1 MMSARK
7 THSARRARLHRSS
20 AMCGRYAITLPPEA
34 VRAYFAYRETPNFP
48 PRYNIA
54 PTQPIPVVTA
64 EPRSAGA
71 VRHFQLMR
79 WGFLPGFVKD
89 PKSFP
94 LIINARAE
102 TMADKPSYGAALKRR
117 RCLVIADGFYE
128 WRKGPASG
136 GRREVSRPYLIR
148 RVSGEPMGFAGLYET
163 WCDPTGGEI
172 DTACII
178 TTSANA
184 LAALVH
190 DRMPAILEPGAFVP
204 WLDVEGVGAAKALA
218 LLKPAPDPALEI
230 VEIGPA
236 VNRFANDDESLQ
248 QPVAAPIRASAGGLL
263 I

>member
-1 MMSARK
+1 
-7 THSARRARLHRSS
+7 
-20 AMCGRYAITLPPEA
+20 
-34 VRAYFAYRETPNFP
+34 
-48 PRYNIA
+48 
-54 PTQPIPVVTA
+54 
-64 EPRSAGA
+64 
-71 VRHFQLMR
+71 
-79 WGFLPGFVKD
+79 
-89 PKSFP
+89 
-94 LIINARAE
+94 
-102 TMADKPSYGAALKRR
+102 
-117 RCLVIADGFYE
+117 
-128 WRKGPASG
+128 
-136 GRREVSRPYLIR
+136 
-148 RVSGEPMGFAGLYET
+148 MGFAGLYET